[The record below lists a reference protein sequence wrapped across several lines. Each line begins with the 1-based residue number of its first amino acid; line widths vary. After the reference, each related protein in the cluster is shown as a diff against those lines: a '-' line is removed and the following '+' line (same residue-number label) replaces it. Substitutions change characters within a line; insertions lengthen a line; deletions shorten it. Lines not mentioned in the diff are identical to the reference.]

1 MYFAGSFDS
10 INGGAMGNVVKYQA
24 LTPVHAAASYDSIVC
39 AGGSVTFTNLSTGSS
54 PTISWTFPGDSPST
68 STANNPTVSFTI
80 AGN

>member
-1 MYFAGSFDS
+1 ITTTGSTPQIAFTTNGKVLRMMFDTVMYFAGSFDS

-54 PTISWTFPGDSPST
+54 
-68 STANNPTVSFTI
+68 
-80 AGN
+80 